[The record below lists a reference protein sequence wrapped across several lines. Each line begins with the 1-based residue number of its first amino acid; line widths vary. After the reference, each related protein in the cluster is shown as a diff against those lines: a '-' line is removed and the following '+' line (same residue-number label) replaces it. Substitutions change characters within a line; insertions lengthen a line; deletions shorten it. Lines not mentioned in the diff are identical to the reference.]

1 MNRCYYRKGSILSLE
16 FDVNESYEGRKF
28 VRGLHK
34 PYRIVDEENTSS
46 IINDLYDLSSLFI
59 FIDVKD
65 SSSAGRMSMH
75 VTLCCAIDEPAELEA
90 AVSRVCI
97 LILERLPG
105 TYLRDTFSMYGTA
118 IDVCTYEKVQ
128 AGSECT
134 ETIVV
139 SAGMLSRGY
148 WESIRAKYEFCRRPP
163 AYILMSPTL
172 VRHYATWMVPDCMLQ
187 EDMLVTISGIKIRF
201 TKHYGE
207 SVMVIVWQNKHD
219 ETTAETEEKDC

>member
-105 TYLRDTFSMYGTA
+105 TYLRDTFSTYGTA

-128 AGSECT
+128 EDSEHTKVILVAGGRLTRDDWSEISMT
-134 ETIVV
+134 Y
-139 SAGMLSRGY
+139 A
-148 WESIRAKYEFCRRPP
+148 FNQRPP
-163 AYILMSPTL
+163 AYILMSPSL
-172 VRHYATWMVPDCMLQ
+172 VSDYDTWMLPFSILQ
-187 EDMLVTISGIKIRF
+187 EDTLVALTGIKIRF
-201 TKHYGE
+201 TKDYGE
-207 SVMVIVWQNKHD
+207 NAMVIVWENKYD
-219 ETTAETEEKDC
+219 ETASETEEKDC